1 MSPRFKPYSLI
12 NCLISV
18 KFLYLR
24 YEVFF
29 LDDIMMSEKTLSKE
43 RLVLECLSN
52 GIALKKREIIYKLRN
67 IFSSE
72 KELDTVLK
80 GLKKAGKVSLIRGY
94 NLYCIKENEEYVKSL
109 TRLSKTYKLSMSKIM
124 VLFKEFPKFQ
134 IPISI
139 ERFRDMVREAYNAL
153 IKEGMVEWS
162 IRDSDL
168 FFWLHEKYNLNMNR
182 DTFRKML
189 TDIRYVLKDFS
200 IEIGEERGGVYVVK
214 IR

>member
-1 MSPRFKPYSLI
+1 M
-12 NCLISV
+12 
-18 KFLYLR
+18 
-24 YEVFF
+24 
-29 LDDIMMSEKTLSKE
+29 
-43 RLVLECLSN
+43 SN
-52 GIALKKREIIYKLRN
+52 GIALKKREVMHKLRN
-67 IFSSE
+67 NFSSE

-80 GLKKAGKVSLIRGY
+80 GLKKTGKVSLIKGY
-94 NLYCIKENEEYVKSL
+94 NLYYIKENEEYVKSL
-109 TRLSKTYKLSMSKIM
+109 TRFSKTCKLSMSKIL
-124 VLFKEFPKFQ
+124 VLFKEFYKFQ

-162 IRDSDL
+162 IRDSDI
-168 FFWLHEKYNLNMNR
+168 FFWLHEKYNLNMDR
-182 DTFRKML
+182 KTFRKML